1 MKTSGLVFSIT
12 VVLHGFSLI
21 ASVFPSAALSEPV
34 YPIEDREFYY
44 PEEVA
49 LGKILFNSPLLSR
62 DNSISCASCHNLAE
76 GGDDGLPVAVGVDGK
91 RGEINT
97 PSVFNSGLNPFQ
109 FWDGRA
115 PSLEAQVSDPVHHP
129 LEMDSSWPEVIGK
142 LEKEPGIKKMF
153 NQFYSDGINAVNIAK
168 AIAAFERRLITV
180 SSPFD
185 RYLYGKADAI
195 SEKAKSGYQ
204 LFKNMGCVSCHQG
217 QNLGGNL
224 FQYFGVMDNYFQDRG
239 NIKKADYGR
248 YNVTGKEEDRF
259 KFKVPSL
266 RNIALTA
273 PYFHDASAETLGDAI
288 RVMAR
293 YQLGRPI
300 TESQVDQI
308 EAFLLTLT
316 GEVEEE
322 LK

>member
-1 MKTSGLVFSIT
+1 M
-12 VVLHGFSLI
+12 
-21 ASVFPSAALSEPV
+21 
-34 YPIEDREFYY
+34 
-44 PEEVA
+44 
-49 LGKILFNSPLLSR
+49 
-62 DNSISCASCHNLAE
+62 
-76 GGDDGLPVAVGVDGK
+76 
-91 RGEINT
+91 
-97 PSVFNSGLNPFQ
+97 FNSGLNPFQ